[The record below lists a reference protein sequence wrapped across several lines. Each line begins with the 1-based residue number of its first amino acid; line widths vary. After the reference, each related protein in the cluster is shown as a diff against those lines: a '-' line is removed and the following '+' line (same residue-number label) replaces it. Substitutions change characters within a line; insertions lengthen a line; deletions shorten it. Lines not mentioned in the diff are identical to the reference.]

1 MVKKMK
7 GFTLIELMIVVVIIA
22 VLASIA
28 YPSYQ
33 ESVRKTNRTDAQTEV
48 MDIAHRLQR
57 YKVAN
62 FSFIKADNSAV
73 TLTDVN
79 HSGQVPTSGT
89 PFYDLALSNVAA
101 GTWTLTA
108 TPKVNSRQFGDGHFV
123 INHRGERCWTRGS
136 DKMGTACVASATSN
150 WDGR

>member
-1 MVKKMK
+1 MVNKMK

-28 YPSYQ
+28 YPAYQ
-33 ESVRKTNRTDAQTEV
+33 EYVRKTNRTDAQTEV

-62 FSFIKADNSAV
+62 FSFIKADGTAV
-73 TLTDVN
+73 TLADVN
-79 HSGQVPTSGT
+79 HSGVVPTSGT
-89 PFYDLALSNVAA
+89 PFYDLALSNVAP

-108 TPKVNSRQFGDGHFV
+108 TPKASSRQTGNGHFV
-123 INHRGERCWTRGS
+123 INHRGERCWTKGTDTS
-136 DKMGTACVASATSN
+136 GTACVPTATSN